1 MMQFTNR
8 TLIVLMIFS
17 FGSLFGQQKP
27 AELVKTFFED
37 FHRQDTTQLSAH
49 FTSEA
54 VMKSISKDENGQTR
68 IASVEIDRF
77 VRSIGSIPS
86 DRKFEEKILSYE
98 VQEDDLMAQVWTP
111 YEFYINQKLSH
122 TGVNV
127 FVLSKVNE
135 EWKIVFLIDTRYR

>member
-27 AELVKTFFED
+27 ADFVKTFFED
-37 FHRQDTTQLSAH
+37 FHRQDTTQLAAH
-49 FTSEA
+49 FNSEA
-54 VMKSISKDENGQTR
+54 VMKSISKDESGQTR

-111 YEFYINQKLSH
+111 YEFYVNQNLSH

>member
-27 AELVKTFFED
+27 ADFVKTFFED
-37 FHRQDTTQLSAH
+37 FHRQDTTQLVAH
-49 FTSEA
+49 FNSEA
-54 VMKSISKDENGQTR
+54 VMKSISKDETGQTR
-68 IASVEIDRF
+68 ITSVEIDRF

-98 VQEDDLMAQVWTP
+98 VLEDDLMAQVWTP
-111 YEFYINQKLSH
+111 YEFYVNQKLSH

>member
-27 AELVKTFFED
+27 ADFVKTFFED
-37 FHRQDTTQLSAH
+37 FHRQDTTQLAAH
-49 FTSEA
+49 FNSEA
-54 VMKSISKDENGQTR
+54 VMKSISKDETGQTR
-68 IASVEIDRF
+68 ITSVEIDRF

-98 VQEDDLMAQVWTP
+98 VLEDDLMAQVWTP
-111 YEFYINQKLSH
+111 YEFYVNQKLSH

>member
-17 FGSLFGQQKP
+17 FGSLFGQQK
-27 AELVKTFFED
+27 AADFVKTFFED
-37 FHRQDTTQLSAH
+37 FHRQDTMQLAAH
-49 FTSEA
+49 FNSEA

-68 IASVEIDRF
+68 ITSVEIDRF
-77 VRSIGSIPS
+77 VRSIGSMPS

-111 YEFYINQKLSH
+111 YEFYVNQKLSH

>member
-27 AELVKTFFED
+27 ADFVKTFFED
-37 FHRQDTTQLSAH
+37 FHRQDTTQLAAH
-49 FTSEA
+49 FNSEA

-68 IASVEIDRF
+68 ITSVEIDRF

-98 VQEDDLMAQVWTP
+98 VLEDDLMAQVWTP
-111 YEFYINQKLSH
+111 YEFYVNQKLSH

>member
-17 FGSLFGQQKP
+17 FGSIFGQQKP
-27 AELVKTFFED
+27 ADFVKTFFED
-37 FHRQDTTQLSAH
+37 FHLQDTMQLAAH

-54 VMKSISKDENGQTR
+54 VMKSISKDETGQTR

-111 YEFYINQKLSH
+111 YEFYVNQKLSH

>member
-27 AELVKTFFED
+27 ADFVKTFFED
-37 FHRQDTTQLSAH
+37 FHRQDTTQLAAH
-49 FTSEA
+49 FNSEA

-111 YEFYINQKLSH
+111 YEFYVNQNLSH

>member
-27 AELVKTFFED
+27 ADFVKTFFED

-49 FTSEA
+49 FNSEA

-68 IASVEIDRF
+68 ITSVEIDRF

-98 VQEDDLMAQVWTP
+98 VLEDDLMAQVWTP
-111 YEFYINQKLSH
+111 YEFYVNQKLSH

>member
-27 AELVKTFFED
+27 ADFVKTFFED
-37 FHRQDTTQLSAH
+37 FHRQDTTQLAAH
-49 FTSEA
+49 FNSEA
-54 VMKSISKDENGQTR
+54 VIKSISKDETGQTR
-68 IASVEIDRF
+68 ITSVEIDRF

-98 VQEDDLMAQVWTP
+98 VLEDDLMAQVWTP
-111 YEFYINQKLSH
+111 YEFYVNQKLSH

>member
-27 AELVKTFFED
+27 EDFVKTFFED
-37 FHRQDTTQLSAH
+37 FHRQDTTQLSAY

-54 VMKSISKDENGQTR
+54 VMKSISKDETGQTR

-98 VQEDDLMAQVWTP
+98 VQEDNLMAQVWTP
-111 YEFYINQKLSH
+111 YEFYVNQKLSH